1 MPGLKGWEDCVF
13 RRDTLSHIEAK
24 GLQVAVGS
32 LMSMYREHISVEDQ
46 LIFPVAARVLSR
58 PEQISIGKEM
68 AARRTVNF
76 KTDIPRFRK
85 QE

>member
-1 MPGLKGWEDCVF
+1 
-13 RRDTLSHIEAK
+13 
-24 GLQVAVGS
+24 
-32 LMSMYREHISVEDQ
+32 MSMYREHISVEDQ